1 VPGPCFGQSRDCWYG
16 CHGCG
21 CGTGQGGC
29 CGGCGF
35 GFIPGRPLSLGDES
49 ADKVTVRLK
58 FRPDEPWEVEPDE
71 VHSLRAQGILIEDDE
86 LESDAS
92 APRRK
97 RTPPVT
103 DADTDPDA
111 HPETEPDNGG
121 GEESPSAE

>member
-1 VPGPCFGQSRDCWYG
+1 MVTPVRVSQPYAHVTETISDPDPRKFG
-16 CHGCG
+16 
-21 CGTGQGGC
+21 
-29 CGGCGF
+29 
-35 GFIPGRPLSLGDES
+35 LGDES